1 MSRRA
6 RVFICLVLMIA
17 AALPAPIAH
26 ADSVAPPFDLAQL
39 MAHFRTVKSGSAR
52 FTERRYLHVLN
63 TPLDDSGVLIYE
75 APDKL
80 QKQTLQP
87 NQQNMVVEGDTMTMT
102 GEGKTQTLSLA
113 DYPQIGAFIEG
124 IRATLAGDAPTLQR
138 IYTTQLS
145 GNLDAWTLI
154 LVPRDAAMQAI
165 VKSITI
171 SGSDARI
178 RQVQTAEHDGDHT
191 DMTIVEGDR

>member
-6 RVFICLVLMIA
+6 QAFICLVLMIA
-17 AALPAPIAH
+17 AALPAPTAR
-26 ADSVAPPFDLAQL
+26 AESAAPPFDLALL

-87 NQQNMVVEGDTMTMT
+87 NQQNMVVERDTVTIT
-102 GEGKTQTLSLA
+102 GEGKTQTLSLV
-113 DYPQIGAFIEG
+113 DYPQLSAFIEG
-124 IRATLAGDAPTLQR
+124 IRATLAGDAATLQR

-145 GNLDAWTLI
+145 GNMGAWTLT

-165 VKSITI
+165 VTSITI
-171 SGSDARI
+171 SGSDASI
-178 RQVQTAEHDGDHT
+178 REVKTAEHDGDHT
-191 DMTIVEGDR
+191 DMTIFEGDR